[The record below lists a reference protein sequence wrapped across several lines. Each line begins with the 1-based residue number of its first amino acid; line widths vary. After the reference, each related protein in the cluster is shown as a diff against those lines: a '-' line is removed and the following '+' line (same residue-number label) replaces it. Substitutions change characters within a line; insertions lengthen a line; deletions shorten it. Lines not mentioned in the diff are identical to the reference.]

1 MSPRRRA
8 VTSLAECI
16 AMLVVLAGVARLAS
30 MFFANGY
37 LPAPFVFDVG
47 DTFMDWFNTAYWA
60 HNPGA
65 YSVWKTIYLPLSF
78 VVTGALGDPTC
89 YANAPYDARNCDVVG
104 IVAILLAYLACI
116 VTTAFAFYRHDRSTA
131 LFRSVA
137 IGFGGPLLFALERGN
152 LVMFAFPAFI
162 LLYGK
167 VLKSDRGIAIATA
180 VLANMKV
187 YLVFPLV
194 AFAIKRQW
202 RRLELCCIA
211 SLALYLLTMLI
222 VGAGT
227 PFELARNLDVWFN
240 MRAGAIWDE
249 VLYTTTYKPFLLLD
263 IGQYP
268 VRDYLEQQWVDL
280 AKAFIQIEVPASRAV
295 AILCIVLAWF
305 YPRAVS
311 MQRLVFFVLMQSF
324 IVQNPG
330 GYAMILVIFLVFMEK
345 WRNFGTGLAIIC
357 AYLMSI
363 PGDMTVTTIFEVQR
377 ESWLSGRIVISPYV
391 LPLGSLVRPG
401 ILAIMLWALAID
413 TLLNIHRAAKVG
425 PPTFGLMEL
434 LQSRPV
440 QAEPKASYSQ

>member
-8 VTSLAECI
+8 VTYLAECI
-16 AMLVVLAGVARLAS
+16 GMFLILAGFVRLAS
-30 MFFANGY
+30 MFFSNGY

-78 VVTGALGDPTC
+78 VVTGALGDPSC
-89 YANAPYDARNCDVVG
+89 YANAPYDARNCDVIG
-104 IVAILLAYLACI
+104 IVAILLAYLACV
-116 VTTAFAFYRHDRSTA
+116 VTSAIAFYRHDRSTA
-131 LFRSVA
+131 LYRWVA
-137 IGFGGPLLFALERGN
+137 IALGGPLLFALERGN
-152 LVMFAFPAFI
+152 LVLFAFPAFI
-162 LLYGK
+162 LLYGRL
-167 VLKSDRGIAIATA
+167 LKSDRGIAAATA
-180 VLANMKV
+180 FLANMKV

-202 RRLELCCIA
+202 RLLELCCIA
-211 SLALYLLTMLI
+211 SLALYLITLLI

-227 PFELARNLDVWFN
+227 PLELARNLDVWFN
-240 MRAGAIWDE
+240 LRAGAIWDE

-268 VRDYLEQQWVDL
+268 VRDYLEQRWVDL
-280 AKAFIQIEVPASRAV
+280 AKAFIQIEVPVSRAV

-311 MQRLVFFVLMQSF
+311 IQRLVFFVLMQSF
-324 IVQNPG
+324 IGQNPG
-330 GYAMILVIFLVFMEK
+330 GYAITLIVFLVFMEK
-345 WRNFGTGLAIIC
+345 WQNFGTGLAIVC

-363 PGDMTVTTIFEVQR
+363 PGDVTVTTIFEVQR

-413 TLLNIHRAAKVG
+413 TLINVHRAVKAG
-425 PPTFGLMEL
+425 PPTFGLMRL
-434 LQSRPV
+434 PQSHPV
-440 QAEPKASYSQ
+440 QTAPKTAHFQ